1 MHPLIKATDIS
12 FSIKGE
18 TILHE
23 HSFAI
28 NKGECI
34 IITGASGSGKT
45 TLGKIIAGH
54 YPVSSGSFT
63 VADDLRKVFV
73 HQQHDFRFAFQS
85 RSYFGQRFDR
95 NYAGQFPT
103 VYSILSKGVDE
114 HALKEVS
121 GLLSLDEKLDQPVIE
136 LSNGEGKRVQL
147 AQALLLKPD
156 LMVLDQPFIGLDVKT
171 RELLRQLLVKLKND
185 GITVAVISSPD
196 EIPDCADRLF
206 VMEDGRFTE
215 LQTPEE
221 LVKDFA
227 FNSDERKEIEWK
239 EIERLSP
246 VIDETFEIAI
256 QMTDVN
262 ISFEDKVILEDV
274 SWTVKKG
281 EHWALI
287 GHNGSGKSTLL
298 SLINADNPQVYLN
311 DIQLFDQ
318 KRGSGESIWDIK
330 KKIGYVSPEM
340 HVFFQR
346 TGSYVETISLSAN
359 DYTLDGFSQEQ
370 TTCYEAICSGFN
382 DQMGSSATI
391 SFNQHSLVTHWMEA
405 LEIKHLQHKPFYKA
419 SLGEQRVLLLV
430 RALVKNPPLLLLD
443 EPCQGLDKFQ
453 TQRFTS
459 IVDDICCHF
468 NKTLIYVSHYANEM
482 PTCINHQIVLEK
494 GRIKELF

>member
-1 MHPLIKATDIS
+1 MQQSEELIK
-12 FSIKGE
+12 
-18 TILHE
+18 
-23 HSFAI
+23 
-28 NKGECI
+28 
-34 IITGASGSGKT
+34 
-45 TLGKIIAGH
+45 
-54 YPVSSGSFT
+54 
-63 VADDLRKVFV
+63 
-73 HQQHDFRFAFQS
+73 DF
-85 RSYFGQRFDR
+85 G
-95 NYAGQFPT
+95 
-103 VYSILSKGVDE
+103 
-114 HALKEVS
+114 
-121 GLLSLDEKLDQPVIE
+121 
-136 LSNGEGKRVQL
+136 
-147 AQALLLKPD
+147 
-156 LMVLDQPFIGLDVKT
+156 
-171 RELLRQLLVKLKND
+171 
-185 GITVAVISSPD
+185 
-196 EIPDCADRLF
+196 
-206 VMEDGRFTE
+206 
-215 LQTPEE
+215 
-221 LVKDFA
+221 
-227 FNSDERKEIEWK
+227 FNSSERKEIEWK

-246 VIDETFEIAI
+246 VIDESFETAI
-256 QMTDVN
+256 QMTNVN

-346 TGSYVETISLSAN
+346 TGSYVETISLSTN

-382 DQMGSSATI
+382 DQMGSSANIT
-391 SFNQHSLVTHWMEA
+391 FNQHSLVMHWMEA
-405 LEIKHLQHKPFYKA
+405 LEIKHLQPKPFYKA

-443 EPCQGLDKFQ
+443 EPCQGLDKYQ

-459 IVDDICCHF
+459 IVDDICRHF

-482 PTCINHQIVLEK
+482 PACINHRIVLEK
-494 GRIKELF
+494 GRIKELY